1 MMNDNKSIFKLNPK
15 LIKRQG
21 IALTWSRIFLS
32 SILFAILALIVMLL
46 NVINDSYGY
55 AAIEYENDPSIYT
68 SVPIE
73 ELNKTELIQLLANNL
88 STYRW
93 RTLRQDAA
101 IEQLGL
107 DELRQMVSDELLKP
121 TVVASYS
128 LVPSL
133 FKRADILQEINT
145 QYPEARIEFYRWLDL
160 DFLTHSMSTTPDL
173 AGVRS
178 AILGSL
184 WIIIVAGLFSIPV
197 GTGAAIYLEEY
208 AHPGKFSKFIQINI
222 DNLAGIPS
230 IIYGILGLA
239 IFVRFLKPLTSGAIF
254 GLEQSNGRT
263 ILSAGL
269 TIGLLLLPVII
280 INAKEAIRSVP
291 DSLRQASY
299 GVGATRWQTIWYHV
313 LPSALPGILTG
324 TILAISR
331 GFGETAPLILVGASS
346 FINKDPNGIF
356 SNFTALPLQ
365 IYYWTQRPQ
374 DQFRNTAAAAILVLL
389 IMLLSLNAVAII
401 LRNHYSRQAKA

>member
-1 MMNDNKSIFKLNPK
+1 MRSNRFSNKTPWLK
-15 LIKRQG
+15 KRQG
-21 IALTWSRIFLS
+21 IALTWSRVFLG
-32 SILFAILALIVMLL
+32 SILIAILVLVVMLF

-55 AAIEYENDPSIYT
+55 AAIEYENDPSFYT
-68 SVPIE
+68 TVPI
-73 ELNKTELIQLLANNL
+73 TELDRAGLLQLLETNL

-93 RTLRQDAA
+93 RTIQQDIA
-101 IEQLGL
+101 IEQIGL
-107 DELRQMVSDELLKP
+107 EHLQQMVVDELLKP

-128 LVPSL
+128 LVPSI
-133 FKRADILQEINT
+133 FKRAEIQREIKT
-145 QYPEARIEFYRWLDL
+145 QHPEAKIEFYRWLDM
-160 DFLTHSMSTTPDL
+160 DFLTHSMSTTPENS
-173 AGVRS
+173 GVRT

-184 WIIIVAGLFSIPV
+184 WIILVAGLFGIPV

-208 AHPGKFSKFIQINI
+208 AQPGKFTRFIQSNI
-222 DNLAGIPS
+222 DNLAGVPS

-239 IFVRFLKPLTSGAIF
+239 IFVRILLPLTSGAIF

-291 DSLRQASY
+291 NSLRQASY

-313 LPSALPGILTG
+313 LPAALPGILTG

-331 GFGETAPLILVGASS
+331 GSV
-346 FINKDPNGIF
+346 
-356 SNFTALPLQ
+356 
-365 IYYWTQRPQ
+365 RP
-374 DQFRNTAAAAILVLL
+374 RL
-389 IMLLSLNAVAII
+389 
-401 LRNHYSRQAKA
+401 

>member
-1 MMNDNKSIFKLNPK
+1 MAENNSAIATQTGL
-15 LIKRQG
+15 KRRQSVSYN
-21 IALTWSRIFLS
+21 WSKVFLG
-32 SILFAILALIVMLL
+32 AILIAILSLAVMLL
-46 NVINDSYGY
+46 NVVNDSFGY

-68 SVPIE
+68 MEPLANLDKSQ
-73 ELNKTELIQLLANNL
+73 LTALLAGNL

-93 RTLRQDAA
+93 RTIQQNVV
-101 IEQLGL
+101 IGQLEVE
-107 DELRQMVSDELLKP
+107 DLRQMVVDELFKP

-128 LVPSL
+128 LTSSVL
-133 FKRADILQEINT
+133 KRGEVLQEIKSE
-145 QYPEARIEFYRWLDL
+145 YPEASVEFYRWLDL
-160 DFLTHSMSTTPDL
+160 DFLTRSMSTAPENS
-173 AGVRS
+173 GVRT

-184 WIIIVAGLFSIPV
+184 WIILVASLFAIPV

-208 AHPGKFSKFIQINI
+208 AHPGKFRKFIQGNI
-222 DNLAGIPS
+222 DNLAGVPS

-239 IFVRFLKPLTSGAIF
+239 IFTRVLKPFTSGAVF

-269 TIGLLLLPVII
+269 TIGLLLLPVVII
-280 INAKEAIRSVP
+280 ITQEALRTVP
-291 DSLRQASY
+291 NSLRQASY
-299 GVGATRWQTIWYHV
+299 SVGATRWQTIWYHV

-331 GFGETAPLILVGASS
+331 GIGETAPLILVGASS
-346 FINKDPNGIF
+346 FINKDPTGIF
-356 SNFTALPLQ
+356 SNFTSLPLQ

-401 LRNHYSRQAKA
+401 LRNHFSRQVRA